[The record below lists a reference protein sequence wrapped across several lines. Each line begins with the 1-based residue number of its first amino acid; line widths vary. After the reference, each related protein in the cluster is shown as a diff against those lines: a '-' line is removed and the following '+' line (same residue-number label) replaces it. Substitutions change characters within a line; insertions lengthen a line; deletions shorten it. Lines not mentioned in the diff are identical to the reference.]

1 MRKREGEGGGVE
13 EENGE
18 TKVASP
24 RLTSLF
30 KCLFCRSENSFSSFE
45 VEFGIDRGE
54 KKNPLAFPGVIVIKR
69 KLEVFS
75 TDLNARRSSRKINR
89 NVSFR
94 RGIIKGLQFPR
105 RVLESFSTRHF
116 TERKKRERER
126 EEKEKA
132 QKCRWTRAD
141 SSSKD
146 EISIVYL

>member
-54 KKNPLAFPGVIVIKR
+54 KKSARVPWRYRYQEEAWGFFNGFKCSSILAENK
-69 KLEVFS
+69 
-75 TDLNARRSSRKINR
+75 
-89 NVSFR
+89 
-94 RGIIKGLQFPR
+94 Q
-105 RVLESFSTRHF
+105 
-116 TERKKRERER
+116 ER
-126 EEKEKA
+126 
-132 QKCRWTRAD
+132 
-141 SSSKD
+141 
-146 EISIVYL
+146 